1 MLSNIWSLL
10 AIPALVSIWVTSM
23 FGLNDVRSPFDK
35 AMLKVSGI
43 IEFLIGLSFFA
54 TFVGSFLM
62 LVAVV
67 LGANIYTWRGTLLM
81 CGIAGVFV
89 FAGKFAPWKRFIRR
103 LVDMERLEKR
113 WKAEGRP
120 SVTDMAELIADGRR
134 ALSMKGS
141 QRIDECMRVLPKI
154 VVALER
160 TAAREA
166 ELSRIRSELSRALDD
181 LKVALRSR
189 QETDAY
195 MINRVNRLL
204 DELEGAIKHE

>member
-1 MLSNIWSLL
+1 MLINIWSLL
-10 AIPALVSIWVTSM
+10 AIPALVPICVTSM
-23 FGLNDVRSPFDK
+23 FGLNDVRSPFDR

-43 IEFLIGLSFFA
+43 IEFFIGLSFFA

-81 CGIAGVFV
+81 WGIAGVFV

-103 LVDMERLEKR
+103 LIDMERLEKR

-166 ELSRIRSELSRALDD
+166 ELSRIRSELSKALDD

-189 QETDAY
+189 KETDAY